1 MQRRSMSRISSLA
14 VSFAIVSAMLASGV
28 SAQADS
34 GDKKGCSNRTL
45 NGNYGSRAD
54 GWLLPAPGV
63 SLPFRALTMT
73 HFDGRGNIS
82 WVEHTVI
89 NGTLVGP
96 DWSTAASG
104 TYDVNPDCTGTATV
118 NTPNSPVPLVLGMV
132 IVKNGNEVD
141 TVLDSHAIISV
152 FNKVDQ

>member
-1 MQRRSMSRISSLA
+1 MQKRSMSRISSMTIPLA
-14 VSFAIVSAMLASGV
+14 IACALLACGV

-34 GDKKGCSNRTL
+34 GDKKGCSNQTL

-54 GWLLPAPGV
+54 GLLLPAPGV

-73 HFDGRGNIS
+73 HFDGRGNVT

-89 NGTLVGP
+89 NGILVGP
-96 DWSTAASG
+96 DWSTTASG
-104 TYDVNPDCTGTATV
+104 TYDVNPDCTGTAIV
-118 NTPNSPVPLVLGMV
+118 NTPNSTDPLVLGMV

>member
-34 GDKKGCSNRTL
+34 GDKKGCSNQTL

-54 GWLLPAPGV
+54 GLLLPAPGV

-96 DWSTAASG
+96 DWTTASG